1 MNPAT
6 NPSAAPSQA
15 SLSPASSSAAAA
27 AVAAAA
33 ERELAEPFAI
43 LAATLCE
50 LFQMPCDEML
60 RHVNAQFAANPLTA
74 DFRLHLSPVA
84 GRT

>member
-6 NPSAAPSQA
+6 TQLMPTTTHTA
-15 SLSPASSSAAAA
+15 L
-27 AVAAAA
+27 
-33 ERELAEPFAI
+33 ELLIEPFQI

-60 RHVNAQFAANPLTA
+60 RHLNAQFAANPLTA
-74 DFRLHLSPVA
+74 DFRLHLGPFA
-84 GRT
+84 DRA

>member
-6 NPSAAPSQA
+6 TQLMPATAAHTA
-15 SLSPASSSAAAA
+15 
-27 AVAAAA
+27 
-33 ERELAEPFAI
+33 RELPIEPFQI

-60 RHVNAQFAANPLTA
+60 RHLNAQFAANPLTA
-74 DFRLHLSPVA
+74 DFRLHLGPLA
-84 GRT
+84 DRA

>member
-15 SLSPASSSAAAA
+15 SLSPASLSAAA

>member
-6 NPSAAPSQA
+6 TQLMPTTTHTA
-15 SLSPASSSAAAA
+15 L
-27 AVAAAA
+27 
-33 ERELAEPFAI
+33 ELPIEPFQI

-60 RHVNAQFAANPLTA
+60 RHLNAQFAANPLTA
-74 DFRLHLSPVA
+74 DFRLHLGPFA
-84 GRT
+84 DRA